1 MSTNRA
7 TGNKDVG
14 NKEMQSDERARDQ
27 QAADA
32 AFSDEGNES
41 SDFVS
46 QLQRVQEDV
55 RIANDRALR
64 AQAELENFRKR
75 TRREMDEERRYAAKS
90 LISDLLPV
98 IDNLDRAIAAASD
111 ANQAGGDLL
120 QGVRMVQSQFLST
133 LEHHHCRRVGS
144 VGETFDPAK
153 HQAIAQEASAEH
165 PAGSITRVTQFGY
178 QLHDRV
184 VRPAQVFVSTG
195 ANTESKKSH

>member
-7 TGNKDVG
+7 TGN
-14 NKEMQSDERARDQ
+14 NEMQSDESTRAEH
-27 QAADA
+27 AADA
-32 AFSDEGNES
+32 AFSDEVTEN

-75 TRREMDEERRYAAKS
+75 MRREMDEERKYSATS

-98 IDNLDRAIAAASD
+98 IDNLDRAIAASD
-111 ANQAGGDLL
+111 AQVGGGDLL
-120 QGVRMVQSQFLST
+120 QGVRMVQAQFLAT
-133 LEHHHCRRVGS
+133 LERHHCRRVGN
-144 VGETFDPAK
+144 VGEPFDPAR
-153 HQAIAQEASAEH
+153 HQALAQEPSAEH
-165 PAGSITRVTQFGY
+165 PAGAVTRVTQFGY

-195 ANTESKKSH
+195 ASDQVTNSQ